1 MLRYAARPL
10 RAARGFSTSAP
21 RRGGHSGAHGSA
33 EHDTV
38 ENFMNATWRNAFI
51 AIAAVALAVKYG
63 PSPIE
68 GVSASPSVSNDNL
81 EKEAAD
87 KNAPWI
93 TRWYANNMKGDGKLW
108 DERNAK
114 HLELTMQAADTRLLY
129 NEAELPHVY
138 RLKNPSSFLQA
149 SPHSIGVGTQ
159 ANLNGT
165 VIKEDGSPDV
175 TLKDV
180 KI

>member
-1 MLRYAARPL
+1 
-10 RAARGFSTSAP
+10 
-21 RRGGHSGAHGSA
+21 
-33 EHDTV
+33 
-38 ENFMNATWRNAFI
+38 MNATWRNTFI
-51 AIAAVALAVKYG
+51 AVAAIALAVKYG
-63 PSPIE
+63 PAPIE

-108 DERNAK
+108 EERNAK
-114 HLELTMQAADTRLLY
+114 HLELTMEAADTRLLY
-129 NEAELPHVY
+129 NEAELPKTY

-159 ANLNGT
+159 ADLNGT
-165 VIKEDGSPDV
+165 LIKEDGSPDV
-175 TLKDV
+175 TLKTVPV
-180 KI
+180 KN